1 MEKQF
6 SGWSRNKFVNCKFF
20 EPKSLEELKSLSK
33 RKIIPRGMGRS
44 YSDSSLKNQY
54 YQLRK

>member
-20 EPKSLEELKSLSK
+20 EPKSLIVIEGVWGDLME
-33 RKIIPRGMGRS
+33 IVP
-44 YSDSSLKNQY
+44 
-54 YQLRK
+54 